1 MALDATKVLN
11 GSFGKMFHDG
21 EWLTNVT
28 QAEATGEINKEEVLR
43 AGTRAVGHK
52 QTTITYSG
60 SMTGYKITTT
70 LAKRIAQVANDNQG
84 AFVTELTMKLDD
96 PDNHEG
102 KTWVR
107 LKGVQFD
114 SIPILSYEVGSIVTE
129 ETPFTFSGFEYL
141 D

>member
-1 MALDATKVLN
+1 MALDATKTLN

-43 AGTRAVGHK
+43 AGTRTVGHK
-52 QTTITYSG
+52 VTTITYSG
-60 SMTGYKITTT
+60 SMTGYKITNDFV
-70 LAKRIAQVANDNQG
+70 KKIAQVADDSKG
-84 AFVTELTMKLDD
+84 AFITELVMKLDD
-96 PDNHEG
+96 PENHDG

-114 SIPILSYEVGSIVTE
+114 SIPILSYEVGSIVNE

-141 D
+141 A